1 MRNIMIKT
9 HNDAMSLIHEAA
21 AGADVKIEKIIG
33 GPGENTSGMRRYS
46 ISLHNGTTPAAVH
59 VYALPFNED
68 NIRKTIKDTLLSLS
82 DRG

>member
-1 MRNIMIKT
+1 MRNLMIKT
-9 HNDAMSLIHEAA
+9 HNDAMSLIREAA
-21 AGADVKIEKIIG
+21 CGADVKIEKITG

-46 ISLHNGTTPAAVH
+46 ISLPNGTTPAAVH